1 MINSSRSSLYRCHR
15 YPPDVIAQ
23 ANFLFFRFP
32 LSLRMVDDLQA
43 ERGIIGSHQA
53 IRMWAENIG
62 RQYAAEIRRR
72 WVGQFDGKWHLGEV
86 VSTIG
91 G

>member
-1 MINSSRSSLYRCHR
+1 
-15 YPPDVIAQ
+15 
-23 ANFLFFRFP
+23 
-32 LSLRMVDDLQA
+32 MVDDLQA
-43 ERGIIGSHQA
+43 ERGIIVSHQT

-86 VSTIG
+86 VSTIRG
-91 G
+91 